1 MNGLQDLMMF
11 RDNLQEQEP
20 TGLER
25 LALLSDLTAGSMA
38 DEGDMQYAASGGLV
52 NLPVV
57 QAGFG
62 GFLKKAIRAFNKLP
76 PAKVFGRA
84 IVRPLSKSKV
94 GNVILGLAPLL
105 GGNPAAAAAIA
116 ASIAAMKDPKAEGNP
131 YKVTQ
136 AAARAAAAEAVKGK
150 LSEGSQAGSEF
161 VGDGTSNYASNLG
174 PDAASYGSDISTA
187 SLQNAPTAAATN
199 VFSDLGQSVTG
210 GAGYDPS
217 GTFVSRL
224 GDRFA
229 GTGEFVGKSF
239 GDQTGLSGLKGE
251 QPNQTEYVRGGTT
264 GGPTSGLAINKA
276 DVVGPVPQGTY
287 TETPLKYDATGT
299 TRANLMG
306 DSYQQAQTIPAAE
319 TFSPGVNPNLANYQD
334 VAVPGTISE
343 ADVIRNA
350 ADAADAADAGYA
362 NLSTVDKI
370 KNSLSLSGPD
380 YKGTLIGREL
390 NRVPYLNKLI
400 PESTMGQL
408 ALGTAAAQALAPE
421 PEQPDLPEG
430 LQQRQ
435 VETDYGKVAT
445 EYYRIN
451 PETGEEEIVP
461 TDRALELIQLAYK
474 NYNPNYAA
482 SQGVGALS
490 SGVKTRFIRPGDTQL
505 ASSGGLI
512 GMAYGGQMPQNG
524 LDVRYKEFSGMVGGQ
539 GDGMEDNVYMP
550 IVERDNG
557 QQVATLAVSP
567 KEYVVD
573 ANTMSLLGNGNPDAG
588 AKIMDETVKDVRMAA
603 TGQREQQK
611 EIDGL
616 QALNR
621 MRRV

>member
-11 RDNLQEQEP
+11 RDNLQEPEP

-150 LSEGSQAGSEF
+150 LTESSKAANMNEF
-161 VGDGTSNYASNLG
+161 VGAPGSDSALQAQRLTEASNV
-174 PDAASYGSDISTA
+174 ST
-187 SLQNAPTAAATN
+187 PAATN

-251 QPNQTEYVRGGTT
+251 QPNQ
-264 GGPTSGLAINKA
+264 
-276 DVVGPVPQGTY
+276 Q
-287 TETPLKYDATGT
+287 
-299 TRANLMG
+299 
-306 DSYQQAQTIPAAE
+306 
-319 TFSPGVNPNLANYQD
+319 
-334 VAVPGTISE
+334 VAVNTGDASKKIAGSGFSGEPIYS
-343 ADVIRNA
+343 NA
-350 ADAADAADAGYA
+350 TNAVDAVDAADAAKYA
-362 NLSTVDKI
+362 DLSTVDKI

-539 GDGMEDNVYMP
+539 GDGMKDNVYMP

>member
-11 RDNLQEQEP
+11 RDNLQEPEP

-76 PAKVFGRA
+76 GAKIAGRA

-94 GNVILGLAPLL
+94 GNIILGLAPLL

-136 AAARAAAAEAVKGK
+136 AAARAAAAEAIKGK
-150 LSEGSQAGSEF
+150 LTEGSQAANMNEF
-161 VGDGTSNYASNLG
+161 VGAPGSDSALQAQRLTEASNV
-174 PDAASYGSDISTA
+174 ST
-187 SLQNAPTAAATN
+187 PAATN

-251 QPNQTEYVRGGTT
+251 QPTQTEYVKGGT
-264 GGPTSGLAINKA
+264 PTSGTLINTTENVQGKIGSGVDA
-276 DVVGPVPQGTY
+276 KTAGFDYSGRPITVDTTNVG
-287 TETPLKYDATGT
+287 DASKKIAGS
-299 TRANLMG
+299 G
-306 DSYQQAQTIPAAE
+306 
-319 TFSPGVNPNLANYQD
+319 FSGEPIYSNATN
-334 VAVPGTISE
+334 AVD
-343 ADVIRNA
+343 AV
-350 ADAADAADAGYA
+350 DAADAAKYA
-362 NLSTVDKI
+362 DLSTVDKI

-421 PEQPDLPEG
+421 EEQPDLPEG

-539 GDGMEDNVYMP
+539 GDGMKDNVYMP

>member
-11 RDNLQEQEP
+11 RDNLQEPEP

-38 DEGDMQYAASGGLV
+38 DEGEMQYAASGGLV

-62 GFLKKAIRAFNKLP
+62 GFLKKAIRVFNKLP
-76 PAKVFGRA
+76 AAKVFGRA

-136 AAARAAAAEAVKGK
+136 AAARAAAAEAIKGQIAE
-150 LSEGSQAGSEF
+150 SSQAANMNEF
-161 VGDGTSNYASNLG
+161 VGA
-174 PDAASYGSDISTA
+174 PGSDSALQAQRLTEASTIST
-187 SLQNAPTAAATN
+187 PAATN

-229 GTGEFVGKSF
+229 GSGEFVGKSF
-239 GDQTGLSGLKGE
+239 GDQTGFSGE
-251 QPNQTEYVRGGTT
+251 QPNEVIGKGGTT
-264 GGPTSGLAINKA
+264 GGPTGGLAVNTTDAKLQGAVNTSDSAKIAGYGYANEPRYATNAIN
-276 DVVGPVPQGTY
+276 
-287 TETPLKYDATGT
+287 TG
-299 TRANLMG
+299 
-306 DSYQQAQTIPAAE
+306 
-319 TFSPGVNPNLANYQD
+319 V
-334 VAVPGTISE
+334 
-343 ADVIRNA
+343 
-350 ADAADAADAGYA
+350 DAADAAKYA
-362 NLSTVDKI
+362 DLSTVDKI

-400 PESTMGQL
+400 PDGTVGQL
-408 ALGTAAAQALAPE
+408 ALGAAGAQALMPE
-421 PEQPDLPEG
+421 EEQPDLPEG

-461 TDRALELIQLAYK
+461 TDRALELIQSVYK
-474 NYNPNYAA
+474 NYNPNYAS
-482 SQGVGALS
+482 SQGVGALT

-505 ASSGGLI
+505 AASGGLI
-512 GMAYGGQMPQNG
+512 GMAYGGKMPQDG

-539 GDGMEDNVYMP
+539 GDGMQDNVYMP

-588 AKIMDETVKDVRMAA
+588 AQIMDATVKDVRMAA
-603 TGQREQQK
+603 TGQRQQQK

>member
-11 RDNLQEQEP
+11 RDNLQEPEP

-62 GFLKKAIRAFNKLP
+62 GFLKKAIRAFNRLP
-76 PAKVFGRA
+76 TAKIFGRA
-84 IVRPLSKSKV
+84 VVRPLSKSKV

-116 ASIAAMKDPKAEGNP
+116 GSIAAMKDPKAEGNP

-136 AAARAAAAEAVKGK
+136 AAARAAAAEAIKGQIAESSK
-150 LSEGSQAGSEF
+150 AANMSEF
-161 VGDGTSNYASNLG
+161 VGA
-174 PDAASYGSDISTA
+174 PGSDSALQAQRLAEASTV
-187 SLQNAPTAAATN
+187 STPAATN

-224 GDRFA
+224 GDRVA
-229 GTGEFVGKSF
+229 GSGEFVGKSF
-239 GDQTGLSGLKGE
+239 GDQTGFSLKGE
-251 QPNQTEYVRGGTT
+251 QPTQTEYVRGGT
-264 GGPTSGLAINKA
+264 PTSGTLINRPPNA
-276 DVVGPVPQGTY
+276 VGPVPQGTY
-287 TETPLKYDATGT
+287 TDDPSLLKYDATGT

-306 DSYQQAQTIPAAE
+306 DSYQQAQNIPAAE
-319 TFSPGVNPNLANYQD
+319 TFSSGVNPNLNTYGD

-343 ADVIRNA
+343 ADVIRNTG
-350 ADAADAADAGYA
+350 ADAAEYA

-380 YKGTLIGREL
+380 YQGTLIGREL

-400 PESTMGQL
+400 PDGTMGQL
-408 ALGTAAAQALAPE
+408 ALGAAGAQALMPE
-421 PEQPDLPEG
+421 EEQPDLPEG

-461 TDRALELIQLAYK
+461 TDRALELIQSVYK
-474 NYNPNYAA
+474 NYNPNYTS
-482 SQGVGALS
+482 SQGVGALT
-490 SGVKTRFIRPGDTQL
+490 SGVKTRFIRPEDTQL
-505 ASSGGLI
+505 AASGGLI
-512 GMAYGGQMPQNG
+512 GMAYGGKMPQDG

-539 GDGMEDNVYMP
+539 GDGMQDNVYMP

-588 AKIMDETVKDVRMAA
+588 AQIMDATVKDVRMAA
-603 TGQREQQK
+603 TGQRQQQK

>member
-1 MNGLQDLMMF
+1 
-11 RDNLQEQEP
+11 
-20 TGLER
+20 
-25 LALLSDLTAGSMA
+25 
-38 DEGDMQYAASGGLV
+38 
-52 NLPVV
+52 
-57 QAGFG
+57 
-62 GFLKKAIRAFNKLP
+62 
-76 PAKVFGRA
+76 
-84 IVRPLSKSKV
+84 
-94 GNVILGLAPLL
+94 
-105 GGNPAAAAAIA
+105 
-116 ASIAAMKDPKAEGNP
+116 
-131 YKVTQ
+131 
-136 AAARAAAAEAVKGK
+136 
-150 LSEGSQAGSEF
+150 
-161 VGDGTSNYASNLG
+161 
-174 PDAASYGSDISTA
+174 
-187 SLQNAPTAAATN
+187 
-199 VFSDLGQSVTG
+199 
-210 GAGYDPS
+210 
-217 GTFVSRL
+217 
-224 GDRFA
+224 
-229 GTGEFVGKSF
+229 
-239 GDQTGLSGLKGE
+239 
-251 QPNQTEYVRGGTT
+251 
-264 GGPTSGLAINKA
+264 
-276 DVVGPVPQGTY
+276 
-287 TETPLKYDATGT
+287 
-299 TRANLMG
+299 MG
-306 DSYQQAQTIPAAE
+306 DSYQQAQNIPANE
-319 TFSPGVNPNLANYQD
+319 TFSAGVDPELATYQN
-334 VAVPGTISE
+334 VAVPGTKSA
-343 ADVIRNA
+343 ADVAINTG
-350 ADAADAADAGYA
+350 ADAGYA
-362 NLSTVDKI
+362 DLSTVDKI

-421 PEQPDLPEG
+421 EEQPDLPEG

-482 SQGVGALS
+482 SQGVGALT

-505 ASSGGLI
+505 AASGGLI

-539 GDGMEDNVYMP
+539 GDGMQDNVYMP

>member
-11 RDNLQEQEP
+11 RDNLQEPEP

-76 PAKVFGRA
+76 GAKIAGRA
-84 IVRPLSKSKV
+84 IVRPLAKSKV
-94 GNVILGLAPLL
+94 GNIILSLAPLL

-136 AAARAAAAEAVKGK
+136 AAAKAAAAEAVKGK

-174 PDAASYGSDISTA
+174 PDAANYTGNVPLS
-187 SLQNAPTAAATN
+187 SLPNAPTPAATN

-224 GDRFA
+224 GDRVA
-229 GTGEFVGKSF
+229 GSGEFVGKSF

-251 QPNQTEYVRGGTT
+251 QPNEVIGKGGTT
-264 GGPTSGLAINKA
+264 GGPTGGLAVNTDANI
-276 DVVGPVPQGTY
+276 QGRY
-287 TETPLKYDATGT
+287 TNTPLKSDAKIAGFGYGNDSIGSASQSTVNTGQSI
-299 TRANLMG
+299 AGFDYSGKPIYSN
-306 DSYQQAQTIPAAE
+306 
-319 TFSPGVNPNLANYQD
+319 
-334 VAVPGTISE
+334 AV
-343 ADVIRNA
+343 
-350 ADAADAADAGYA
+350 DAGDAGYA
-362 NLSTVDKI
+362 DLSTVDKI

-400 PESTMGQL
+400 PDGTMGQL

-421 PEQPDLPEG
+421 EEQPDLPEG

-482 SQGVGALS
+482 SQGVGALT

-505 ASSGGLI
+505 AASGGLI
-512 GMAYGGQMPQNG
+512 GMAYGGKMPQDG
-524 LDVRYKEFSGMVGGQ
+524 LDVRYKEFSGIVGGQ
-539 GDGMEDNVYMP
+539 GDGMQDNVYMP

-588 AKIMDETVKDVRMAA
+588 AQIMDATVKDVRMAA

>member
-62 GFLKKAIRAFNKLP
+62 GFLKKAIRVFNKIP
-76 PAKVFGRA
+76 AAKVFGRA

-116 ASIAAMKDPKAEGNP
+116 GSIAAMKDPKAEGNP

-136 AAARAAAAEAVKGK
+136 AAARAAAAEAIKGK
-150 LSEGSQAGSEF
+150 IAEGSQAGTEF

-174 PDAASYGSDISTA
+174 TDAASYGSDISTA
-187 SLQNAPTAAATN
+187 ALPNAPTAAATN

-210 GAGYDPS
+210 GAGYDPA

-224 GDRFA
+224 GDRVA

-251 QPNQTEYVRGGTT
+251 QPTQTEYVRGGT
-264 GGPTSGLAINKA
+264 PTSGTLINRPPNA
-276 DVVGPVPQGTY
+276 VGPVPQGTY
-287 TETPLKYDATGT
+287 TDDPSLLKYDATGT

-306 DSYQQAQTIPAAE
+306 DSYQQAQNIPTNE
-319 TFSPGVNPNLANYQD
+319 TFSSGVNPNLNTYGD

-343 ADVIRNA
+343 ADVIRNTG
-350 ADAADAADAGYA
+350 ADAAEYA

-380 YKGTLIGREL
+380 YQGTLIGREL

-400 PESTMGQL
+400 PDDTMGQL
-408 ALGTAAAQALAPE
+408 ALGTAAAQGLMPE
-421 PEQPDLPEG
+421 EEQPDLPEG

-482 SQGVGALS
+482 SQGVGALT

-505 ASSGGLI
+505 AASGGLI
-512 GMAYGGQMPQNG
+512 GMAYGGPVPQDG

-539 GDGMEDNVYMP
+539 GDGMRDNVYMP

-573 ANTMSLLGNGNPDAG
+573 ANTMSLLGNGNPDEG
-588 AKIMDETVKDVRMAA
+588 AEIMDETIKDVRMAA
-603 TGQREQQK
+603 TGQKKQQK

-616 QALNR
+616 AALNR